1 MIMALTTTGELS
13 DLDKIAQVNAELRA
27 FQAGV
32 AVLEAEKAKSDA
44 AFAAILKSI
53 QGVQG

>member
-1 MIMALTTTGELS
+1 MAVQGAGDLS
-13 DLDKIAQVNAELRA
+13 DLDKIAQVNADLRA

-32 AVLEAEKAKSDA
+32 SVLEAEKAKSDA